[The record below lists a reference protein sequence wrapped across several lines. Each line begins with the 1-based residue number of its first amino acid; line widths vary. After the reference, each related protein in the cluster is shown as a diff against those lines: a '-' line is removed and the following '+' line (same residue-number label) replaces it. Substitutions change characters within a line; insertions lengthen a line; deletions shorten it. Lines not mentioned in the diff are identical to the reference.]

1 MPRVSVVAKNYAKAL
16 FLVGRKNNL
25 LDKILEELTSFKQNF
40 STSFSHELKN
50 PVISKIDLDKIIKE
64 VSKKFNLSTLS
75 ANFFSSIVRNRR
87 LNLFPE
93 IFEEFCRLHR
103 QYQNI
108 LEVELIFATEPQK
121 LQVDQ
126 VKLVIGKKYPN
137 KTIAVRV
144 SIKEKILGGM
154 QIKIG
159 SEMVDASLINQLD
172 TLKKECLAVIN

>member
-1 MPRVSVVAKNYAKAL
+1 M
-16 FLVGRKNNL
+16 
-25 LDKILEELTSFKQNF
+25 
-40 STSFSHELKN
+40 
-50 PVISKIDLDKIIKE
+50 
-64 VSKKFNLSTLS
+64 
-75 ANFFSSIVRNRR
+75 
-87 LNLFPE
+87 
-93 IFEEFCRLHR
+93 
-103 QYQNI
+103 
-108 LEVELIFATEPQK
+108 IFATEPQK

>member
-1 MPRVSVVAKNYAKAL
+1 MPRVSVIAKNYAKAL
-16 FLVGRKNNL
+16 FLAGRKNNM
-25 LDKILEELTSFKQNF
+25 LDKILEELTTFKQNF

-50 PVISKIDLDKIIKE
+50 PVISKNDLDKIIKE
-64 VSKKFNLSTLS
+64 VSIKFNLGILV

-93 IFEEFCRLHR
+93 IYEEFCRLHR

-108 LEVELIFATEPQK
+108 IEVELIFASQPQK
-121 LQVDQ
+121 NQVDQ
-126 VKLVIGKKYPN
+126 VKLVIGKKYPD

-159 SEMVDASLINQLD
+159 SEMIDTSLKNQLD
-172 TLKKECLAVIN
+172 SLKKECLAIIN